1 MSEVFAESVTSE
13 APVSVTP
20 ELLNKPVRADEQQQG
35 NADAELLKTKLN
47 LANQHAK
54 QAKKEAE
61 EAKQRMADLE
71 DQIKRMQEQQQATVQ
86 KSLEDQ
92 GQFKE
97 LYQQERQR
105 NKDLEARYLSETAEL
120 KSQLEGERQGRQQ
133 ESLRAAAL
141 GKISQA
147 NAVNPQQLY
156 ALLQTRLRTDDEG
169 SPVVLDGGVEQPLGD
184 YLANLK
190 QSAEWQHHF
199 SANSARG
206 MGSAPTATVA
216 PGMENPY
223 KTKNLTAAL
232 QLEVANPELAK
243 ALKAEAARG

>member
-1 MSEVFAESVTSE
+1 MSEDFAESVTSE

-20 ELLNKPVRADEQQQG
+20 ALLNRPVSPEQS
-35 NADAELLKTKLN
+35 ASPDAELLKTKLN

-54 QAKKEAE
+54 QAKKDADD
-61 EAKQRMADLE
+61 ARQRMSQLE
-71 DQIKRMQEQQQATVQ
+71 EQLKRMEEQQQATVQ

-105 NKDLEARYLSETAEL
+105 NKELEARYLSETAGL
-120 KSQLEGERQGRQQ
+120 KGDLEQERQGRQQ

-141 GKISQA
+141 GQISQA

-156 ALLQTRLRTDDEG
+156 SLLQTGLRMDDEG
-169 SPVVLDGGVEQPLGD
+169 NPVLLNGGVEQPLGD
-184 YLANLK
+184 YLQHLK
-190 QSAEWQHHF
+190 QSTEWQHHF
-199 SANSARG
+199 SASGARG
-206 MGSAPTATVA
+206 MGASPAASVA
-216 PGMENPY
+216 PGMDNPY
-223 KTKNLTAAL
+223 RSKNLTAAL
-232 QLEVANPELAK
+232 KLEIENPELAA

>member
-20 ELLNKPVRADEQQQG
+20 ELLNKPVAPEQQSG
-35 NADAELLKTKLN
+35 DTDLLKTKLN

-54 QAKKEAE
+54 QAKKDADEAR
-61 EAKQRMADLE
+61 QRMAQLE
-71 DQIKRMQEQQQATVQ
+71 EQLKRMEEQQQATVQ

-105 NKDLEARYLSETAEL
+105 NKDLEARYLSETADL
-120 KSQLEGERQGRQQ
+120 KNSLEGERQGRQQ

-141 GKISQA
+141 NKISQVG
-147 NAVNPQQLY
+147 AVNPQQLY

-169 SPVVLDGGVEQPLGD
+169 SPVALDGGVEQDLGT

-190 QSAEWQHHF
+190 QSTEWQHHF
-199 SANSARG
+199 SASGARG
-206 MGSAPTATVA
+206 MNAAPAASIA

-232 QLEVANPELAK
+232 QLEVSNPDLAA
-243 ALKAEAARG
+243 ALKAEAGRG

>member
-1 MSEVFAESVTSE
+1 MSEGFAESVTSE

-20 ELLNKPVRADEQQQG
+20 ELLNKPVSPEQSTSP
-35 NADAELLKTKLN
+35 DAELLKTKLN

-54 QAKKEAE
+54 QAKKEADD
-61 EAKQRMADLE
+61 ARQRMSQLE
-71 DQIKRMQEQQQATVQ
+71 EQLKRMEEQQQATVQ

-105 NKDLEARYLSETAEL
+105 NKELEARYLSETAGL
-120 KSQLEGERQGRQQ
+120 KGDLEQERQGRQQ

-141 GKISQA
+141 GQISQA

-156 ALLQTRLRTDDEG
+156 SLLQTGLRMDDEG
-169 SPVVLDGGVEQPLGD
+169 NPVMLNGGVEQDLGQFID
-184 YLANLK
+184 GLR
-190 QSAEWQHHF
+190 QSTEWQHHF
-199 SANSARG
+199 SASSSARG
-206 MGSAPTATVA
+206 MGASPAASIA
-216 PGMENPY
+216 PGMDNPY
-223 KTKNLTAAL
+223 RSRNLTAAL
-232 QLEVANPELAK
+232 KLEIENPELAA